1 MERKSENIILEIIKN
16 RSMIK
21 NLAKNDFKTKFA
33 GAYLGIIWA
42 FVQPVVTVLIYWFVF
57 DKAMGMGAR
66 AALRGE
72 TPLPYVLWL
81 VAGIVPWFF
90 FSDCVSAG
98 TVALVEYSYL
108 VKKVVFNIDILPVV
122 KVISSVF
129 VHIFFVAVAVVL
141 FLLFGYMPDIYV
153 LQAFYYSLGVLVLAL
168 GISYLTSAVSVF
180 FPDVRQMV
188 GIALQIGVWITPIM
202 WNIDDMRASIPDALM
217 VILKCNPLYYIVMGY
232 RESFIDKVWFWE
244 HPGMTLYFWGFTVLI
259 CLLGVTV
266 FKRLKVHFADVL

>member
-1 MERKSENIILEIIKN
+1 
-16 RSMIK
+16 MIK

-42 FVQPVVTVLIYWFVF
+42 FVQPVITVLIYWFVF
-57 DKAMGMGAR
+57 DKAIGMR
-66 AALRGE
+66 VHLRTE
-72 TPLPYVLWL
+72 LSLPYVLWL
-81 VAGIVPWFF
+81 VSGIVPWFF

-98 TVALVEYSYL
+98 TVALVEYNYL

-122 KVISSVF
+122 KVISSIF
-129 VHIFFVAVAVVL
+129 VHVFFVV
-141 FLLFGYMPDIYV
+141 FTILLFFLMGYLPDLYV
-153 LQAFYYSLGVLVLAL
+153 LQAVYYSFGVLILAL
-168 GISYLTSAVSVF
+168 GIAYLTSAVSVF

-188 GIALQIGVWITPIM
+188 GIALQIGVWMTPIM
-202 WNIDDMRASIPDALM
+202 WNLDDMKAKIPGPAM

-244 HPGMTLYFWGFTVLI
+244 HPGMTIYFWGFTLFM